1 MVLVLAGFLFQ
12 ASLVTDNI
20 IANIQNKK
28 ERRKQI
34 LLLRSLNIV
43 KDEFYFAS
51 SAITSIIF

>member
-1 MVLVLAGFLFQ
+1 MILVLSGFLFQ
-12 ASLVTDNI
+12 ANFINDNI

-34 LLLRSLNIV
+34 LLLRSFNIV